1 MLEMAAS
8 DDPAYIQMP
17 TGEFKRGKFVI
28 EDDTW
33 SDSII
38 PDTGQR
44 NDSSVDRKR
53 LGRVEFIAS
62 HRCEHGEQRISQ
74 VAVRQVVQTQ

>member
-53 LGRVEFIAS
+53 LAELSSLHPI
-62 HRCEHGEQRISQ
+62 
-74 VAVRQVVQTQ
+74 VVSTESRESAR

>member
-1 MLEMAAS
+1 MVAV
-8 DDPAYIQMP
+8 DKPAYLQLP
-17 TGEFKRGKFVI
+17 TGEFNSGQSVI

-33 SDSII
+33 SGSII

-53 LGRVEFIAS
+53 LAELSSLHPI
-62 HRCEHGEQRISQ
+62 
-74 VAVRQVVQTQ
+74 VVSTESRESAR

>member
-1 MLEMAAS
+1 MAAS
-8 DDPAYIQMP
+8 DEPAYIQMP
-17 TGEFKRGKFVI
+17 TGEFKRGQFVI

-53 LGRVEFIAS
+53 LAELSSLHPI
-62 HRCEHGEQRISQ
+62 
-74 VAVRQVVQTQ
+74 VVSTESRESAR

>member
-1 MLEMAAS
+1 
-8 DDPAYIQMP
+8 MP
-17 TGEFKRGKFVI
+17 TGEFKREQFVI

-44 NDSSVDRKR
+44 NDSGVDRKR
-53 LGRVEFIAS
+53 LAALGSLHPI
-62 HRCEHGEQRISQ
+62 
-74 VAVRQVVQTQ
+74 VVSTESRESAR